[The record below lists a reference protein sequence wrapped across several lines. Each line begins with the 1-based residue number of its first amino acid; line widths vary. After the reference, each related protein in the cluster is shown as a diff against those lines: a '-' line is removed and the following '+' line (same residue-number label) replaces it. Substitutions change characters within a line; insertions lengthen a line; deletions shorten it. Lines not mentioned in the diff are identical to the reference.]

1 LSGST
6 IAGTVQR
13 TEPFRPLGTAALLHP
28 RISTKYDITAE
39 DVASFARRLAEEG
52 IALDDPPNPPRI
64 VPDDANDDYLV
75 ALALE
80 AEASYLVIR
89 DRHFEK
95 VRVKGVSIV
104 GPHQMVRLLTPK
116 NRS

>member
-1 LSGST
+1 M
-6 IAGTVQR
+6 
-13 TEPFRPLGTAALLHP
+13 FLHP

-104 GPHQMVRLLTPK
+104 GTHQMVRLLTSK